1 MSNFLNRSPR
11 RKFSIMLKD
20 SDFLDLFI
28 PGPVN
33 VSKESREKMTYPMI
47 AHRSPTMS
55 ELHNDIVDY
64 LQKMLFTSNQII
76 LSTSSSSGLME
87 AATRNC
93 INKKPVLNVLN
104 GAFAERWKK
113 MAIANGKQSESLEI
127 DWGKAVTAKQLQ
139 EKLEG
144 GSYDAV
150 CITHNETSTGVTT
163 PIKDLYKTV
172 KDNNCLLLVDAVSA
186 AGGVEARIDDWEI
199 DVYLFGLQKCMALS
213 PGLAVAAI
221 SDSALEMANNTPN
234 RGLYFDFLDLKKY
247 HERGMQPATPV
258 IPIYYQLQYK
268 LHEIVDKE
276 GIEKRWARH
285 QTMADYTRKWVKD
298 KGLSLFADESVA
310 SNTVTCVNSKGIDV
324 AKLKADLKSRGYFFA
339 TGYGKFKET
348 NFRIAHMGDR
358 TLEEMKTYL
367 ETIDDLT
374 K

>member
-1 MSNFLNRSPR
+1 M
-11 RKFSIMLKD
+11 MKD

-55 ELHNDIVDY
+55 ELHNDIADY

-87 AATRNC
+87 ATTRNC
-93 INKKPVLNVLN
+93 INEKPVLNVLN
-104 GAFAERWKK
+104 GAFADRWNA
-113 MAIANGKQSESLEI
+113 MAKANGKKTDTLPI
-127 DWGKAVTAKQLQ
+127 DWGKAVTAEQLQ

-144 GSYDAV
+144 GDYDAV

-163 PIKDLYKTV
+163 PLKDLYKVV
-172 KDNNCLLLVDAVSA
+172 KENNCLLLVDAVSA

-213 PGLAVAAI
+213 PGLAVAAV
-221 SDSALEMANNTPN
+221 SDDALAMAKKTPN

-247 HERGMQPATPV
+247 HDRGMQPATPV

-268 LHEIVDKE
+268 LHEIIDNE

-285 QTMADYTRKWVKD
+285 QNMADYTRKWVKD
-298 KGLSLFADESVA
+298 KKLSLFADEPVA

-324 AKLKADLKSRGYFFA
+324 AKLKSDLKNRGYFFA

-367 ETIDDLT
+367 KTIDELT
-374 K
+374 I

>member
-1 MSNFLNRSPR
+1 
-11 RKFSIMLKD
+11 MLKD

-55 ELHNDIVDY
+55 ELHNDIADY
-64 LQKMLFTSNQII
+64 LQKLLFTSNQII

-113 MAIANGKQSESLEI
+113 MAIANGKQSDSLEI
-127 DWGKAVTAKQLQ
+127 DWGKAVTAKKLQ
-139 EKLEG
+139 EKLETKN
-144 GSYDAV
+144 YDAV

-199 DVYLFGLQKCMALS
+199 DVYLFGLQKCMA
-213 PGLAVAAI
+213 
-221 SDSALEMANNTPN
+221 
-234 RGLYFDFLDLKKY
+234 
-247 HERGMQPATPV
+247 
-258 IPIYYQLQYK
+258 
-268 LHEIVDKE
+268 
-276 GIEKRWARH
+276 
-285 QTMADYTRKWVKD
+285 
-298 KGLSLFADESVA
+298 
-310 SNTVTCVNSKGIDV
+310 
-324 AKLKADLKSRGYFFA
+324 
-339 TGYGKFKET
+339 
-348 NFRIAHMGDR
+348 
-358 TLEEMKTYL
+358 
-367 ETIDDLT
+367 
-374 K
+374 

>member
-1 MSNFLNRSPR
+1 
-11 RKFSIMLKD
+11 MLKD

-55 ELHNDIVDY
+55 ELHNDIADY
-64 LQKMLFTSNQII
+64 LQKMLYTSNQII

-113 MAIANGKQSESLEI
+113 MAIANGKQSDSLEI

-139 EKLEG
+139 EKLE
-144 GSYDAV
+144 SKNYDAV

-163 PIKDLYKTV
+163 PIGDLYKTV

-213 PGLAVAAI
+213 PGLAVAAV
-221 SDSALEMANNTPN
+221 SDDALEMAKNTPN

-268 LHEIVDKE
+268 LREIVDNE

-324 AKLKADLKSRGYFFA
+324 AKLKEDLKSRGYFFA

-367 ETIDDLT
+367 ETINELT